1 MPVTLWSPDNDA
13 RLRELWTQPITREA
27 IGAMFGVSGTTV
39 LHHAK
44 RLGLPHK
51 RPAHRPCTAAADI
64 TLARMWAEGASSRQ
78 IAREIGVNKSVV
90 LDRAKR
96 LGLPSRSHKSNAQ
109 ISRSRWT
116 PEQDARL
123 RDLWA
128 GPMQRHDLA
137 RLLGVGLSTL
147 DARARRLGLPRRQP
161 PHDWTAEHDAMLR
174 DNWSTLTIAELAAR
188 VGVTIKGVRHRAEVL
203 AMPPKPE
210 PPRKRRP
217 KAVKPPAPRKQ
228 RVVATVFVA
237 PRPATE
243 IHDSETAA
251 ERLDAKMARAIE
263 SLRRG
268 KDPIGIACGLNI
280 PLREVYRLRGE
291 MRAA

>member
-1 MPVTLWSPDNDA
+1 MPVTLWSSDNDA
-13 RLRELWTQPITREA
+13 RLRELWTQPVTREA
-27 IGAMFGVSGTTV
+27 IGAEFGISPTAVC
-39 LHHAK
+39 HRAR

-51 RPAHRPCTAAADI
+51 RPANRPCTQAADAV
-64 TLARMWAEGASSRQ
+64 LARLWAEGASSRQ

-96 LGLPSRSHKSNAQ
+96 LGLPSRAHKSNAQ

-116 PEQDARL
+116 PAQDEKL

-128 GPMQRHDLA
+128 GPMHRSGIA
-137 RLLGVGLSTL
+137 RILGVGLSTL
-147 DARARRLGLPRRQP
+147 DARARRLGLPRRQQA
-161 PHDWTAEHDAMLR
+161 HDWTAEQDAMLR

-188 VGVTIKGVRHRAEVL
+188 ISVTIKVVRHRAEVL

-217 KAVKPPAPRKQ
+217 KAVKQPKARKQ

-237 PRPATE
+237 PRAAIE
-243 IHDSETAA
+243 IHDSASAA

-263 SLRRG
+263 SLRKG
-268 KDPIGIACGLNI
+268 KDPVGIACGLNI